1 MKSFV
6 AVILA
11 TTAAPALA
19 GGFFLQEQSP
29 LDVGRAFAGS
39 AALGDS
45 AATVWYNPAG
55 MTNLPGLNVELGAHL
70 LDVTSGQRDL
80 GSTRSGPAGS
90 FPSGG
95 NSGGN
100 PFSNPVFIPSG
111 FASYQVGQS
120 KLWLGLGIS
129 APFGLKVVYNDG
141 FFGRYD
147 SLKSDLKSYNIQP
160 SAAYKITDN
169 ISIGGGVD
177 VQYFKATLTSA
188 LPNLSPL
195 QPDGLLRIKG
205 NDWSVGWN
213 LGVQGNFGPV
223 RLGAHY
229 RSSIKQKLDG
239 TVTISGLLGP
249 LAGSNGV
256 RDGIA
261 PISTPDI
268 ATVSGVYSFG
278 QARLLASVNWYNW
291 SKFKRITV
299 EDASGAAF
307 LDSEQ
312 NYRDTWGYSL
322 GGEYDVSKKLTVRV
336 GTMHDQ
342 TPTRDN
348 FRTTRVPDGNRWWA
362 TTGLTYRLN
371 DNIALNASYAHIFVK
386 SATVDRIDPLF
397 AGTPA
402 VTTVRTFSQNTGN
415 ADELAGSISL
425 KF

>member
-1 MKSFV
+1 MKFLAAAVLAV
-6 AVILA
+6 AA
-11 TTAAPALA
+11 TPAFA

-39 AALGDS
+39 AAIGDS
-45 AATVWYNPAG
+45 AATIWYNPAG
-55 MTNLPGLNVELGAHL
+55 MTNLPGLNIELGSHL
-70 LDVTSGQRDL
+70 LDVTSHQRDL
-80 GSTRSGPAGS
+80 GSTRAGPAGT

-95 NSGGN
+95 GSGGN

-111 FASYQVGQS
+111 FASYQLAE
-120 KLWLGLGIS
+120 KLWVGLGIS
-129 APFGLKVVYNDG
+129 APFGLKVVYDDG

-160 SAAYKITDN
+160 SVAYKITDHL
-169 ISIGGGVD
+169 SVGGGVD

-195 QPDGLLRIKG
+195 QPDGSLRIKG

-213 LGVQGNFGPV
+213 LGVQGDFGPV
-223 RLGAHY
+223 KLGAHY
-229 RSSIKQKLDG
+229 RSHISQRLDG
-239 TVTISGLLGP
+239 TVAIAGLLGP
-249 LAGSNGV
+249 LAGSNGT
-256 RDGIA
+256 RTGTA

-268 ATVSGVYSFG
+268 ATVSGVYG
-278 QARLLASVNWYNW
+278 IGDARLLASVNWYNW
-291 SKFKRITV
+291 SRFKRITV
-299 EDASGAAF
+299 EDASGAVF

-312 NYRDTWGYSL
+312 NYRDTWSYSL
-322 GGEYDVSKKLTVRV
+322 GGEYDVSKKLTVRA
-336 GTMHDQ
+336 GAMHDQ
-342 TPTRDN
+342 TPTRDS

-386 SATVDRIDPLF
+386 TATVDRIDPLF